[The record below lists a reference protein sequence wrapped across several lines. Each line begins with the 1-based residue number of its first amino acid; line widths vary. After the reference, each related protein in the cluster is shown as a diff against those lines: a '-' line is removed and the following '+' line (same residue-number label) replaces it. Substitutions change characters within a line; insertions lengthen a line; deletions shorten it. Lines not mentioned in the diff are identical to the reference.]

1 LGAPQ
6 ISGSA
11 LQNLFYLYRGYGYSL
26 QGQENRI
33 HFFMHSC
40 SDCIVVYK
48 ESFLKKLL
56 AQFMKFGIVGVI
68 AFVIDYGFMVLL
80 TEVFNVPYLISTTI
94 SFIISVVF
102 NYFASMRFVFKR
114 KDDMS
119 RRREFII
126 FIVLSVIGLVIN
138 DVFMWLMVDFLYID
152 YRISKIVVTF
162 IVAVWNFVTR
172 KIFLEAKD

>member
-1 LGAPQ
+1 
-6 ISGSA
+6 
-11 LQNLFYLYRGYGYSL
+11 
-26 QGQENRI
+26 
-33 HFFMHSC
+33 M
-40 SDCIVVYK
+40 
-48 ESFLKKLL
+48 KKLI

-80 TEVFNVPYLISTTI
+80 TEVFGVPYLISTTV
-94 SFIISVVF
+94 SFIISVIF

-114 KDDMS
+114 KDDMT

-126 FIVLSVIGLVIN
+126 FVVLSVIGLVIN
-138 DVFMWLMVDFLYID
+138 DVFMWLMVDFLFID

-172 KIFLEAKD
+172 KIFLEAKE

>member
-1 LGAPQ
+1 
-6 ISGSA
+6 
-11 LQNLFYLYRGYGYSL
+11 
-26 QGQENRI
+26 
-33 HFFMHSC
+33 M
-40 SDCIVVYK
+40 
-48 ESFLKKLL
+48 KKLL

-80 TEVFNVPYLISTTI
+80 TEDFSVPYLISTTV

-126 FIVLSVIGLVIN
+126 LVFLSVIGLVIN
-138 DVFMWLMVDFLYID
+138 DVFMWLMVDFLFID

-172 KIFLEAKD
+172 KIFLEAKE

>member
-1 LGAPQ
+1 
-6 ISGSA
+6 
-11 LQNLFYLYRGYGYSL
+11 
-26 QGQENRI
+26 
-33 HFFMHSC
+33 M
-40 SDCIVVYK
+40 
-48 ESFLKKLL
+48 KKLI
-56 AQFMKFGIVGVI
+56 AQFTKFGIVGVI

-80 TEVFNVPYLISTTI
+80 TEVFGVPYLISTTV
-94 SFIISVVF
+94 SFIISVIF

-126 FIVLSVIGLVIN
+126 FVVLSVIGLVIN
-138 DVFMWLMVDFLYID
+138 DVFMWLMVDFLFID

-172 KIFLEAKD
+172 KIFLEAKE

>member
-1 LGAPQ
+1 
-6 ISGSA
+6 
-11 LQNLFYLYRGYGYSL
+11 
-26 QGQENRI
+26 
-33 HFFMHSC
+33 M
-40 SDCIVVYK
+40 
-48 ESFLKKLL
+48 KKLL

-80 TEVFNVPYLISTTI
+80 TEVFNVPYLISTTV

-126 FIVLSVIGLVIN
+126 FIVLSVIGLAIN

>member
-1 LGAPQ
+1 
-6 ISGSA
+6 
-11 LQNLFYLYRGYGYSL
+11 
-26 QGQENRI
+26 
-33 HFFMHSC
+33 M
-40 SDCIVVYK
+40 
-48 ESFLKKLL
+48 KKLI

-80 TEVFNVPYLISTTI
+80 TEVFGVPYLISTTV
-94 SFIISVVF
+94 S
-102 NYFASMRFVFKR
+102 FASMRFVFKR

-126 FIVLSVIGLVIN
+126 FVVLSVIGLVIN
-138 DVFMWLMVDFLYID
+138 DVFMWLMVDFLFID

-172 KIFLEAKD
+172 KIFLEAKE

>member
-1 LGAPQ
+1 
-6 ISGSA
+6 
-11 LQNLFYLYRGYGYSL
+11 
-26 QGQENRI
+26 
-33 HFFMHSC
+33 M
-40 SDCIVVYK
+40 
-48 ESFLKKLL
+48 KKLL

-80 TEVFNVPYLISTTI
+80 TEVFGVPYLISTTV

-126 FIVLSVIGLVIN
+126 FVVLSVIGLVIN
-138 DVFMWLMVDFLYID
+138 DVFMWLMVDFLFID

-172 KIFLEAKD
+172 KIFLEAKE